1 MKATL
6 QEAANWLADHDPILA
21 PIIMTAPLPAFEPH
35 TDYYRTLVSSI
46 IGQQLSVKAA
56 ASIRKRFVDLFD
68 GKFPTPQQI
77 ITTDADALRSVG
89 LSRPKVAYVQDL
101 ARHVIDGSVQF
112 DTLEQLPNQE
122 IVQEFTTVKGIGVW
136 TVHMFLMFCMGRL
149 DVLPTGDLGIRTG
162 MQRLYG
168 LSTLPTPE
176 EMLEIAEKYQWSPYE
191 SAACWYIWHSL
202 DNAPK

>member
-1 MKATL
+1 MEVKLQKAA
-6 QEAANWLADHDPILA
+6 QWLTKHDPVLA
-21 PIIMTAPLPAFEPH
+21 PIIAAVPLPAFVPH
-35 TDYYRTLVSSI
+35 TDYYRALVSSI

-56 ASIRKRFVDLFD
+56 ASIRQRFVDLFD
-68 GKFPTPQQI
+68 GEFPSPQQI
-77 ITTDADALRSVG
+77 VATDVETLRSAG

-101 ARHVIDGSVQF
+101 ARHIIDGSVRF
-112 DTLEQLPNQE
+112 DTLEQLSNDEIIQE
-122 IVQEFTTVKGIGVW
+122 LTAVKGIGVW

-149 DVLPTGDLGIRTG
+149 DILPTGDLGIRTG

-168 LSTLPTPE
+168 LEALPTPD
-176 EMLEIAEKYQWSPYE
+176 EMIAIAKKYHWSPYE